1 MPAPNDE
8 TVLNFETNFETAAT
22 TFLATDT
29 GLAASS
35 IYATLDQDTFVVPR
49 IEVMF
54 ELGEAL
60 DPTLPKFSGSSDLE
74 YLQHRGTLTIR
85 IVSDASVSGTE
96 ANHRTIRSKVRKSML
111 LNSLNF
117 TTPIIGDI
125 TILPF
130 YSVQYMRPT
139 GTNYEIDGDLAVSN
153 LTYSIVFSIKDDAF
167 PSS

>member
-49 IEVMF
+49 IELMF
-54 ELGEAL
+54 EVGEAL
-60 DPTLPKFSGSSDLE
+60 DPTLPKFSGSSALE

-85 IVSDASVSGTE
+85 IVSDASISGTQ

-117 TTPIIGDI
+117 TTPDGDS
-125 TILPF
+125 TILPY

-167 PSS
+167 PTS

>member
-29 GLAASS
+29 GLTTSS

-49 IEVMF
+49 IELMF
-54 ELGEAL
+54 EVGEAL
-60 DPTLPKFSGSSDLE
+60 DPTLAKYSGSSALE
-74 YLQHRGTLTIR
+74 YLQHRGTITIR
-85 IVSDASVSGTE
+85 IVSDASISGTE

-117 TTPIIGDI
+117 TTPDGDS
-125 TILPF
+125 TILPY

-139 GTNYEIDGDLAVSN
+139 GTNYEVDGDLAVST
-153 LTYSIVFSIKDDAF
+153 LSYSIVFSIKDDAF

>member
-29 GLAASS
+29 GLTASS

-49 IEVMF
+49 IELMF
-54 ELGEAL
+54 EVGEAL
-60 DPTLPKFSGSSDLE
+60 DPPLPKYSGSSDLE
-74 YLQHRGTLTIR
+74 YREHRGTLTIR

-117 TTPIIGDI
+117 TTPDGDT
-125 TILPF
+125 TILPY

-139 GTNYEIDGDLAVSN
+139 GTSYDVDGELAVST

>member
-29 GLAASS
+29 GLTTAS

-49 IEVMF
+49 IELMF
-54 ELGEAL
+54 EVGEAL
-60 DPTLPKFSGSSDLE
+60 DPPLPKYSGSSDLE
-74 YLQHRGTLTIR
+74 YREHRGTLTIR

-117 TTPIIGDI
+117 TTPDGDT
-125 TILPF
+125 TILPY

-139 GTNYEIDGDLAVSN
+139 GTSYDVDGELAVST

>member
-29 GLAASS
+29 GLTASS

-49 IEVMF
+49 IELMF
-54 ELGEAL
+54 EVGEAL
-60 DPTLPKFSGSSDLE
+60 DPPLAKYSGSSDLE
-74 YLQHRGTLTIR
+74 YREHRGTLTIR
-85 IVSDASVSGTE
+85 IISDASVSGTE

-117 TTPIIGDI
+117 TTPDGDT
-125 TILPF
+125 TILPY

-139 GTNYEIDGDLAVSN
+139 GTGYEVDGDLAVST
-153 LTYSIVFSIKDDAF
+153 LTYSIVFSIRDDAF

>member
-29 GLAASS
+29 GLTASS

-49 IEVMF
+49 IELMF
-54 ELGEAL
+54 EVGEAL
-60 DPTLPKFSGSSDLE
+60 DPPLPKYSSSSDLE
-74 YLQHRGTLTIR
+74 YLEHRGTLTIR

-117 TTPIIGDI
+117 TTPDGDT
-125 TILPF
+125 TILPY

-139 GTNYEIDGDLAVSN
+139 GTSYEIDGELAVST

>member
-29 GLAASS
+29 GLTASS

-49 IEVMF
+49 IELMF
-54 ELGEAL
+54 EVGEAL
-60 DPTLPKFSGSSDLE
+60 DPPLPKYSGSSGLE
-74 YLQHRGTLTIR
+74 YLEHRGTLTIR

-117 TTPIIGDI
+117 TTPDGDT
-125 TILPF
+125 TILPY

-139 GTNYEIDGDLAVSN
+139 GTSYEIDGELAVST

-167 PSS
+167 PSG

>member
-49 IEVMF
+49 IELMF
-54 ELGEAL
+54 EVGEAL
-60 DPTLPKFSGSSDLE
+60 DPTLPKFSGSSALE

-85 IVSDASVSGTE
+85 IVSDASISGTE

-117 TTPIIGDI
+117 TTPDGDS
-125 TILPF
+125 TILPY

-167 PSS
+167 PTS